1 MMKFFFYCS
10 LLLHFSEIYCKI
22 VHSGQED
29 TYYPA
34 NDLIEPEHLHPLT
47 SSSLPLT
54 RVHHVIN
61 YVEPYVIIFGGYSES
76 GELLD
81 DIHFYDTRQQLW
93 SGPILRY
100 VDGNQNN
107 DVVEISGNQLL
118 KSRFK
123 AAGHNDTHVDAIHQI
138 PLFKTGFEGDFPSKR
153 AESASA
159 GLNGK
164 LYIFGGY
171 GGLGGRYGLMN
182 DLYSYDV
189 NQLQWVYEDTATGI
203 APPRRAGHSMVG
215 DGNKD
220 HKDNKDDQN
229 TNVLENL
236 YIFGGRGYL
245 DETRHSNPVRAL
257 SDVWRFNVRSHH
269 WTCLTRSDGTS
280 SSNSDYAGDHRPAG
294 RQYASMAF
302 TLNRLFIFGGSDP
315 ASGLLFNDMW
325 SFHPSTQEWTL
336 LQHTDSNRGSASPQ
350 PHRYPSTPGYDFM
363 STSGRSPP
371 PLNSAYMFA
380 VTSNKLILYGGVGGG
395 GSCGSS
401 ICNRKLTTLGQVYS
415 FTIATTS
422 RSQSHTT
429 TTTTTPYTKT
439 TTTNHHG
446 SRIREV
452 FDGVP
457 VDNDGAGV
465 SDMLVVDACT
475 WNYTRLSTG
484 EGGSLDIDGTVAADA
499 GQIRKSYGL
508 EGSVFD
514 VNTMALYEFGG
525 IEAIHPSAPTSTDN
539 NNNNNNDGNV
549 LRSAA
554 QKARGFETSAYPL
567 SLEGGGEIG
576 PMLGKEA
583 GMVGQQAS
591 VLWDSESGEHLR
603 PFIDTPANGAWEYTD
618 AFKMTQPVEPEATD
632 NIAKQLQFNRAF
644 KRHTVYAATGDLTL
658 ALREDL

>member
-1 MMKFFFYCS
+1 MVFSFICYS
-10 LLLHFSEIYCKI
+10 LLFYIAETYCKI

-34 NDLIEPEHLHPLT
+34 NDLIEAEHLYPLT
-47 SSSLPLT
+47 SSSLPPS
-54 RVHHVIN
+54 RVHHIVD
-61 YVEPYVIIFGGYSES
+61 YVEPYFIIFGGYSES

-107 DVVEISGNQLL
+107 DIVEISGNQLL
-118 KSRFK
+118 KPRFK
-123 AAGHNDTHVDAIHQI
+123 ASGHNDTHVDAVHQI

-153 AESASA
+153 AEHTSA

-171 GGLGGRYGLMN
+171 GGHGGRYGLMN

-189 NQLQWVYEDTATGI
+189 NNLQWVYEETATGI
-203 APPRRAGHSMVG
+203 TPPRRAGHSMVADG
-215 DGNKD
+215 D
-220 HKDNKDDQN
+220 KDDK
-229 TNVLENL
+229 NVLENL

-245 DETRHSNPVRAL
+245 DERRHENPTRAL
-257 SDVWRFNVRSHH
+257 SDIWRFNVRTHH
-269 WTCLTRSDGTS
+269 WTCLTRSDGTA
-280 SSNSDYAGDHRPAG
+280 NDNEYTGYHRPVG

-315 ASGLLFNDMW
+315 SSGLLLNDMW

-336 LQHTDSNRGSASPQ
+336 LQHTDSNRGSSGPQ
-350 PHRYPSTPGYDFM
+350 KHRYPTTPGYDFI
-363 STSGRSPP
+363 SASGRSPP

-380 VTSNKLILYGGVGGG
+380 ASSNMLILYGGVGGG
-395 GSCGSS
+395 GSCGNSS
-401 ICNRKLTTLGQVYS
+401 LCNKRLTTLGQVYS

-422 RSQSHTT
+422 RAQAYTT

-439 TTTNHHG
+439 NTITFHG
-446 SRIREV
+446 SRVREV
-452 FDGVP
+452 FDGEP
-457 VDNDGAGV
+457 IDNEGKGSADF
-465 SDMLVVDACT
+465 LVVDACT

-484 EGGSLDIDGTVAADA
+484 EGSPLDIDGTVAADA

-508 EGSVFD
+508 EGAAFD
-514 VNTMALYEFGG
+514 IDTMTLYEFGG
-525 IEAIHPSAPTSTDN
+525 IEAILPNTATTATTTPS
-539 NNNNNNDGNV
+539 NNDGDNNV

-554 QKARGFETSAYPL
+554 QNARRFETTAYPL
-567 SLEGGGEIG
+567 ALDSGGEIG
-576 PMLGKEA
+576 AMLGQQA
-583 GMVGQQAS
+583 GLIGQQAS

-603 PFIDTPANGAWEYTD
+603 PFIDTPANAAWEYND
-618 AFKMTQPVEPEATD
+618 AFRMTQPVEPEATN
-632 NIAKQLQFNRAF
+632 NIAKQLEFKRAF
-644 KRHTVYAATGDLTL
+644 KRHTVYAATGDLTM
-658 ALREDL
+658 ALREDS